1 MLIAWL
7 LVGFLLMLLYFVI
20 NIIFLS
26 FSGLLLMGFKPRS
39 SLKNYFHIRP
49 AQFLYPSEKVC
60 TATVLKNNI
69 IKIEEINTENV
80 LITLFFKKYI
90 F

>member
-20 NIIFLS
+20 NIILLS

-39 SLKNYFHIRP
+39 SLKNYFHIKP

-60 TATVLKNNI
+60 TATVLKNNYF

-80 LITLFFKKYI
+80 LITLFF
-90 F
+90 